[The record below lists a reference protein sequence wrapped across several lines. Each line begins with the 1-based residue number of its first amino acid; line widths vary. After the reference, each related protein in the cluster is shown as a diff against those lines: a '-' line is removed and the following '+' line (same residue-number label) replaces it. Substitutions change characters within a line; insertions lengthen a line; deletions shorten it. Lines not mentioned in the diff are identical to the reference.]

1 MHVNRVDPSTGDPA
15 QDSKD
20 SNRLATLVEAVMS
33 ISSDTSLALQSLAR
47 VGADLSGADRGE
59 LMLSSASCEA
69 AGRLSVDAED
79 SIGRRFGEL
88 LVQEDRPLL
97 IADVGSESSETPPRN
112 SQDHV
117 QSFIGVPLR
126 SSSSSPLV
134 GTFCAFSDRPGIF
147 TSAHL
152 ELWIALGWRV
162 GSEFVSCDAT
172 TSASLFDER
181 MLEIRRIGHSINNQL
196 MVITAG
202 ADILSAYDN
211 LESTDATL
219 VEDMATA
226 AETIGEMVSQLRSSA
241 IAASESAT

>member
-1 MHVNRVDPSTGDPA
+1 
-15 QDSKD
+15 
-20 SNRLATLVEAVMS
+20 MS
-33 ISSDTSLALQSLAR
+33 ISLDTSLALQSLAR
-47 VGADLSGADRGE
+47 IGADLSGADRVELRIVRDGE
-59 LMLSSASCEA
+59 LMLSSASCDA

-97 IADVGSESSETPPRN
+97 IADVGSDSSETPLRN
-112 SQDHV
+112 LQDHV

-126 SSSSSPLV
+126 SSSSSPLI

-152 ELWIALGWRV
+152 EFWIALGWRV

-172 TSASLFDER
+172 TTASLFDER
-181 MLEIRRIGHSINNQL
+181 MLEIRRIGHSINNQV
-196 MVITAG
+196 MVITVG

-211 LESTDATL
+211 LESTDASL

-241 IAASESAT
+241 IVASESAT